1 MPRLDEDQNVHTIIG
16 DASKGYSL
24 ALHLVV
30 STLVGLGLG
39 LALDKWLGTM
49 PLFLLIFMI
58 LGFVAGM
65 RRLYLGMMQPP
76 DDEMPETNEQNTK

>member
-1 MPRLDEDQNVHTIIG
+1 MPQPDDEQQVHNIIA

-30 STLVGLGLG
+30 STLVGLGIG
-39 LALDKWLGTM
+39 LLLDKWLHTM
-49 PLFLLIFMI
+49 PLFLLVFMI

-65 RRLYLGMMQPP
+65 RRLYMGLMHPA
-76 DDEMPETNEQNTK
+76 DEMPEKNDQNTQ